1 MRGGDQSSRIAL
13 QIQLLAADEFLQLF
27 YFRAGIIRPHES
39 HPSLHVVSAVRPQG
53 RFAPAIAVFHQPR
66 SAAARLVWAVAA
78 CVSIT
83 LLAWPLRN
91 LLNPANIAMLYL
103 LAVAIVAARA
113 GRYAAIVAAF
123 LSTILLDF
131 FFIHP
136 IFSFT
141 VGDMQYVVTL
151 AVMLVVALIIGNLT
165 IGLQRQTIA
174 AIERERQAHALYQLA
189 SQLAGASSL
198 EQVAATTHHFLL
210 QSQGCESVLLMRRN
224 NALHPVGQVRLDSE
238 LQSAAAFAAMQQAQ
252 TRSLQDG
259 ERHWLFLPLHGS
271 TYVRGVLA
279 VDFCTSATLDV
290 QQALYEAVA
299 SLVAIAVE
307 RLHFVEVAQRAQL
320 QMTGE
325 RLRSSILSAL
335 SHDIRTPLTALYG
348 MTDMLALTQPP
359 LPPVARDMVEAM
371 REQALRLNGM
381 VSNLLDMAKLRAE
394 NIRLNQEWQPI
405 EEVIGA
411 SIKLLGTALAQHPV
425 KVLLPPDM
433 PLLKFDAVLM
443 ERVLC
448 NLLENAAKY
457 APPLSIITI
466 SAQIK
471 GDNAAVLVRD
481 SGPGF
486 PPDKLDKVF
495 ELFERGDAE
504 SSVPGMGL
512 GLSICRS
519 IVEAHGGEIRAS
531 NRDGACVTFTLPL
544 GDPPAIETDDE

>member
-1 MRGGDQSSRIAL
+1 VNP
-13 QIQLLAADEFLQLF
+13 
-27 YFRAGIIRPHES
+27 IRPK
-39 HPSLHVVSAVRPQG
+39 G
-53 RFAPAIAVFHQPR
+53 DFAAALTALCQPH
-66 SAAARLVWAVAA
+66 SAAARLAWAVAA

-83 LLAWPLRN
+83 LLSWPLRD
-91 LLNPANIAMLYL
+91 LLDPANIAMLYL

-123 LSTILLDF
+123 LSTVLLDF

-136 IFSFT
+136 VFSFT
-141 VGDMQYVVTL
+141 VGDVQYVVTL

-198 EQVAATTHHFLL
+198 EQVATATHHFLQ

-224 NALHPVGQVRLDSE
+224 DALHPVGQARLNSE
-238 LQSAAAFAAMQQAQ
+238 LQSIAAFAAMQQAQ
-252 TRSLQDG
+252 TRNLQDDEG
-259 ERHWLFLPLHGS
+259 HWLFLPLHGS

-279 VDFCTSATLDV
+279 VDFGISATLNV

-299 SLVAIAVE
+299 ALVAIAVE

-359 LPPVARDMVEAM
+359 LPPAARDMVEAM

-394 NIRLNQEWQPI
+394 NIRLNQEWQPV

-411 SIKLLGTALAQHPV
+411 SIKLLGSALAQHPV
-425 KVLLPPDM
+425 KVLLPDM

-457 APPLSIITI
+457 APPLSPITI
-466 SAQIK
+466 SAQIE
-471 GDNAAVLVRD
+471 GDKAAVSVCD

-531 NRDGACVTFTLPL
+531 NLGGACVTFTLPL
-544 GDPPAIETDDE
+544 GDPPLIETDDDE

>member
-1 MRGGDQSSRIAL
+1 MNSLVTLHIRQPTAS
-13 QIQLLAADEFLQLF
+13 EFLQLF
-27 YFRAGIIRPHES
+27 YFRAGIIRPYES
-39 HPSLHVVSAVRPQG
+39 YPSPHAVNTIRQQN
-53 RFAPAIAVFHQPR
+53 RFASVIAALRQPH
-66 SAAARLVWAVAA
+66 SAAARLTWAVAA
-78 CVSIT
+78 CTSIT
-83 LLAWPLRN
+83 LIAWPLRD

-113 GRYAAIVAAF
+113 GRYAPIISAF
-123 LSTILLDF
+123 LGTILLDF
-131 FFIHP
+131 FFINP

-141 VGDMQYVVTL
+141 VGDVQYVVTL
-151 AVMLVVALIIGNLT
+151 AVMLAVALIIGNLT
-165 IGLQRQTIA
+165 IGLQRQTMA
-174 AIERERQAHALYQLA
+174 TIERERQAHALYQFA
-189 SQLAGASSL
+189 SQLAGASTL
-198 EQVAATTHHFLL
+198 EQVVTATHHFLL
-210 QSQGCESVLLMRRN
+210 QAQGRESVLLMRRN
-224 NALHPVGQVRLDSE
+224 DALHPVGQACLNSE
-238 LQSAAAFAAMQQAQ
+238 LQYLAALAAMQQAQ
-252 TRSLQDG
+252 TRHLQDG
-259 ERHWLFLPLHGS
+259 EGRWLFLPLHGS

-279 VDFCTSATLDV
+279 IDFGTSATFDV
-290 QQALYEAVA
+290 RQALYKAVA

-335 SHDIRTPLTALYG
+335 SHDIRTPLTTLYG
-348 MTDMLALTQPP
+348 MTDMLVLAQPP
-359 LPPVARDMVEAM
+359 LPPAARDMVEAM
-371 REQALRLNGM
+371 REQALRLNSM

-394 NIRLNQEWQPI
+394 HLRLNLEWQPV

-411 SIKLLGTALAQHPV
+411 SIKLLDSALAQHPV
-425 KVLLPPDM
+425 KVMLPPDM

-448 NLLENAAKY
+448 NLLENSIKY
-457 APPLSIITI
+457 APPSSTITI
-466 SAQIK
+466 SAQID
-471 GDNAAVLVRD
+471 GDKAAVSVRD

-486 PPDKLDKVF
+486 PPGKLDKVF
-495 ELFERGDAE
+495 DLFERGDTE

-544 GDPPAIETDDE
+544 GDPPLIETDDDE